1 MTPGAAGAEEA
12 TGTARPTGT
21 EEAGETTGTGEGAGA
36 RGAAM
41 YVANAGAGPRPPGW
55 ARRPAEAIRAA
66 ARTGAVAVA
75 LRHGDRRAVVT
86 YGSTSHHG
94 GIPVTADTRFEIGSL
109 TKCFTALLL
118 AEHVARG
125 EVAYGDPLGRFL
137 PPEAL
142 PRPRGG
148 PITLLHL
155 ATHTSGLPR
164 LPPGFLGGAA
174 ADWFSNP
181 YARLS
186 TADLLRALARTR
198 PHACPGER
206 VRYSNFGVGLLGHLL
221 TRAAPGGGPGYGGG
235 QGYGDL
241 LAARVL
247 GPLGLSRTSCGPGL
261 PQATGYWHG
270 RARPPWLIPGLA
282 GAGALR
288 SSARDLLKL
297 LDAGLD
303 AAPDAAPDVPPGA
316 APPVPVPVPVP
327 DTLRTALVDVVRPRL
342 ALRDGGK
349 RLALV
354 WNIRVRPDGDVYHHS
369 GGTRGFSAFAGFSPR
384 HRTALVALTNTSPTL
399 GQTFIQSAYNA
410 LLSLPRPV

>member
-1 MTPGAAGAEEA
+1 MTLGAAGAEEA
-12 TGTARPTGT
+12 TGTAGPAAP
-21 EEAGETTGTGEGAGA
+21 EEVSGSTGTGTTGAG
-36 RGAAM
+36 GGGGAM
-41 YVANAGAGPRPPGW
+41 YVADADGGPRPPDW
-55 ARRPAEAIRAA
+55 TRRPADAIRAA
-66 ARTGAVAVA
+66 ARPTGAVAVA
-75 LRHGDRRAVVT
+75 LRHGDLRAVVT

-109 TKCFTALLL
+109 TKTFTALLL
-118 AEHVARG
+118 AEQVARG
-125 EVAYGDPLGRFL
+125 EAAYGDPLARFL

-164 LPPGFLGGAA
+164 LPPGLLGSAA

-181 YARLS
+181 YAHFS

-198 PHACPGER
+198 PRARPGER

-221 TRAAPGGGPGYGGG
+221 TRAASGGR

-247 GPLGLSRTSCGPGL
+247 GPLGLSRTSCGPDL

-282 GAGALR
+282 GAGAVR
-288 SSARDLLKL
+288 SSARDLLGL
-297 LDAGLD
+297 LDAVLD
-303 AAPDAAPDVPPGA
+303 ATPDVPSGA
-316 APPVPVPVPVP
+316 PHGSAPSVPVPV
-327 DTLRTALVDVVRPRL
+327 TLRTALVDMVRPRL
-342 ALRDGGK
+342 SLHDGGK
-349 RLALV
+349 RLALI
-354 WNIRVRPDGDVYHHS
+354 WNIRVRADGDVYHHS

-384 HRTALVALTNTSPTL
+384 HRTALVALTNASPAA
-399 GQTFIQSAYNA
+399 GQAFIQGAYNA
-410 LLSLPRPV
+410 LLSLARPD

>member
-1 MTPGAAGAEEA
+1 MTLGAAGAEEA
-12 TGTARPTGT
+12 TGTAGQAAP
-21 EEAGETTGTGEGAGA
+21 EEAAGTTGAG
-36 RGAAM
+36 GTAM
-41 YVANAGAGPRPPGW
+41 YVENADGGPRPPDW
-55 ARRPAEAIRAA
+55 AHRRADAIRATA
-66 ARTGAVAVA
+66 PRIGAVAVA

-118 AEHVARG
+118 AEQVARG
-125 EVAYGDPLGRFL
+125 EVACGDPLARFL

-148 PITLLHL
+148 PITPLHL

-164 LPPGFLGGAA
+164 LPPGLLGSGAG
-174 ADWFSNP
+174 DWLSNP
-181 YARLS
+181 YAHFS

-198 PHACPGER
+198 PHTRPGER

-221 TRAAPGGGPGYGGG
+221 TRAAPGGR
-235 QGYGDL
+235 QEYGDL

-282 GAGALR
+282 GAGAVR
-288 SSARDLLKL
+288 SSARDLLGL
-297 LDAGLD
+297 LDALLD
-303 AAPDAAPDVPPGA
+303 TAPDVPSGS
-316 APPVPVPVPVP
+316 APSVPAPAS
-327 DTLRTALVDVVRPRL
+327 LRTALVDVVRPRL

-384 HRTALVALTNTSPTL
+384 HRTALVALTNTSPAA
-399 GQTFIQSAYNA
+399 GQAFIQSAYDA
-410 LLSLPRPV
+410 LLTLARPD

>member
-1 MTPGAAGAEEA
+1 MTLGAAGAET
-12 TGTARPTGT
+12 TGAGT
-21 EEAGETTGTGEGAGA
+21 SEAG
-36 RGAAM
+36 GAAM
-41 YVANAGAGPRPPGW
+41 YMADADGGPRPPDW
-55 ARRPAEAIRAA
+55 ARRPADAIRAA
-66 ARTGAVAVA
+66 APRSRAVAVA

-118 AEHVARG
+118 AEQVARG
-125 EVAYGDPLGRFL
+125 EVAYGDPLARFL

-164 LPPGFLGGAA
+164 LPPGLLGSAA

-181 YARLS
+181 YARFS

-198 PHACPGER
+198 PHARPGER

-221 TRAAPGGGPGYGGG
+221 TRAAPVGR

-247 GPLGLSRTSCGPGL
+247 GPLGLSRTSCGPDL

-282 GAGALR
+282 GAGAVR
-288 SSARDLLKL
+288 SSARDLLGL
-297 LDAGLD
+297 LDAVLD
-303 AAPDAAPDVPPGA
+303 AAPDTPSGSAPSVPVPA
-316 APPVPVPVPVP
+316 PVPV
-327 DTLRTALVDVVRPRL
+327 TLRTALVDVVRPRL

-349 RLALV
+349 RLALI

-384 HRTALVALTNTSPTL
+384 HRTALVALTNTTPAAD
-399 GQTFIQSAYNA
+399 QAFIQSAYNA
-410 LLSLPRPV
+410 LLSLARPV

>member
-1 MTPGAAGAEEA
+1 MTLGAAGAET
-12 TGTARPTGT
+12 TGAGT
-21 EEAGETTGTGEGAGA
+21 SEAG
-36 RGAAM
+36 GAAM
-41 YVANAGAGPRPPGW
+41 YMADADGGPRPPDW
-55 ARRPAEAIRAA
+55 ARRPADAIRAA
-66 ARTGAVAVA
+66 APRSRAVAVA

-118 AEHVARG
+118 AEQVARG
-125 EVAYGDPLGRFL
+125 EVAYGDPWPGSCRRKPSPAARRTHHPASSGHPYLGTA
-137 PPEAL
+137 PAAP
-142 PRPRGG
+142 G
-148 PITLLHL
+148 LLG
-155 ATHTSGLPR
+155 S
-164 LPPGFLGGAA
+164 AA

-181 YARLS
+181 YARFS

-198 PHACPGER
+198 PHARPGER

-221 TRAAPGGGPGYGGG
+221 TRAAPVGR

-247 GPLGLSRTSCGPGL
+247 GPLGLSRTSCGPDL

-282 GAGALR
+282 GAGAVR
-288 SSARDLLKL
+288 SSARDLLGL
-297 LDAGLD
+297 LDAVLD
-303 AAPDAAPDVPPGA
+303 AAPDTPSGSAPSVPVPA
-316 APPVPVPVPVP
+316 PVPV
-327 DTLRTALVDVVRPRL
+327 TLRTALVDVVRPRL

-349 RLALV
+349 RLALI

-384 HRTALVALTNTSPTL
+384 HRTALVALTNTTPAAD
-399 GQTFIQSAYNA
+399 QAFIQSAYNA
-410 LLSLPRPV
+410 LLSLARPV

>member
-1 MTPGAAGAEEA
+1 MTLGAAGAGEA
-12 TGTARPTGT
+12 TGTAGRSAP
-21 EEAGETTGTGEGAGA
+21 EGAAGTTRA
-36 RGAAM
+36 DGAAL
-41 YVANAGAGPRPPGW
+41 YVANSDGGPLPPDW
-55 ARRPAEAIRAA
+55 ARRPADAIRAA
-66 ARTGAVAVA
+66 APRTGAVAVA

-118 AEHVARG
+118 AEQVARG
-125 EVAYGDPLGRFL
+125 EVAYGDPLARFL
-137 PPEAL
+137 PQDSL

-148 PITLLHL
+148 PITPLHL

-164 LPPGFLGGAA
+164 LPPGLLGSAA

-181 YARLS
+181 YAHFS

-198 PHACPGER
+198 PHARPGER
-206 VRYSNFGVGLLGHLL
+206 LRYSNFGVGLLGHLL
-221 TRAAPGGGPGYGGG
+221 TRAAGDGR

-247 GPLGLSRTSCGPGL
+247 GPLGLIRTSCGPDL

-282 GAGALR
+282 GAGAVR
-288 SSARDLLKL
+288 SSARDLLCL
-297 LDAGLD
+297 LDAMLD
-303 AAPDAAPDVPPGA
+303 NAPDVPSGCP
-316 APPVPVPVPVP
+316 PPVPLPGS
-327 DTLRTALVDVVRPRL
+327 LRTALVDVVRPRL

-349 RLALV
+349 RLALI
-354 WNIRVRPDGDVYHHS
+354 WNIRVRQDGDVYHHS

-384 HRTALVALTNTSPTL
+384 HRTALVALTNTSP
-399 GQTFIQSAYNA
+399 GADQAFVQSAYHA
-410 LLSLPRPV
+410 LLSLARPV

>member
-1 MTPGAAGAEEA
+1 MTLGAAGAEEA
-12 TGTARPTGT
+12 TGTAGPAAPRETAGT
-21 EEAGETTGTGEGAGA
+21 TPAG
-36 RGAAM
+36 GAAM
-41 YVANAGAGPRPPGW
+41 YMANGDGGPRPPDW
-55 ARRPAEAIRAA
+55 ARRPADAIRAA
-66 ARTGAVAVA
+66 APRARAVAVA

-86 YGSTSHHG
+86 YGGTSHHG

-118 AEHVARG
+118 AEQVARG
-125 EVAYGDPLGRFL
+125 EVAYGDPLARFL
-137 PPEAL
+137 PPESL

-181 YARLS
+181 YAHFS

-198 PHACPGER
+198 PHARPGER

-221 TRAAPGGGPGYGGG
+221 TRAASGGR

-247 GPLGLSRTSCGPGL
+247 GPLGLIRTSCGPDL

-282 GAGALR
+282 GAGAVR
-288 SSARDLLKL
+288 SSARDLLGL
-297 LDAGLD
+297 LDAVLD
-303 AAPDAAPDVPPGA
+303 TVPDDVPSGS
-316 APPVPVPVPVP
+316 APPVLVPMPV
-327 DTLRTALVDVVRPRL
+327 TLRTALVDVVRPRL
-342 ALRDGGK
+342 ALGDGGK

-384 HRTALVALTNTSPTL
+384 HRTALVALTNTSPAAD
-399 GQTFIQSAYNA
+399 QAFIQSAYNA
-410 LLSLPRPV
+410 LLSLARPV

>member
-1 MTPGAAGAEEA
+1 MTLGAAGAGAE
-12 TGTARPTGT
+12 
-21 EEAGETTGTGEGAGA
+21 ETTGTAGPEEAVGTTSAGTTGAG
-36 RGAAM
+36 GAAM
-41 YVANAGAGPRPPGW
+41 YMADADGGPRPPDW
-55 ARRPAEAIRAA
+55 ARRPADAIRAA
-66 ARTGAVAVA
+66 APRTGAVAVA
-75 LRHGDRRAVVT
+75 LRQGDRRAIVT

-118 AEHVARG
+118 AEQVARG
-125 EVAYGDPLGRFL
+125 EVAYGDPLARFL

-148 PITLLHL
+148 PITPLHL

-164 LPPGFLGGAA
+164 LPPGLLGNAA

-181 YARLS
+181 YAHFA
-186 TADLLRALARTR
+186 TADLLRALAGTR
-198 PHACPGER
+198 PHARPGER

-221 TRAAPGGGPGYGGG
+221 TRAAPGGR

-247 GPLGLSRTSCGPGL
+247 GPLGLSRTSCGPDL

-282 GAGALR
+282 GAGAVR
-288 SSARDLLKL
+288 SSARDLLGL
-297 LDAGLD
+297 LDAVMD
-303 AAPDAAPDVPPGA
+303 TAPDTPSGSTPSAPM
-316 APPVPVPVPVP
+316 PVPVPV
-327 DTLRTALVDVVRPRL
+327 TLRTALVDVVRPRL

-349 RLALV
+349 RMALI

-384 HRTALVALTNTSPTL
+384 HRTALVALTNTSPTA
-399 GQTFIQSAYNA
+399 GQTFVQSAYNA
-410 LLSLPRPV
+410 LLSLARPV

>member
-21 EEAGETTGTGEGAGA
+21 KEDAGTTGTGGGAGA
-36 RGAAM
+36 GGTAM
-41 YVANAGAGPRPPGW
+41 YMANADGGPLPPDW
-55 ARRPAEAIRAA
+55 ARRPADAIRAA
-66 ARTGAVAVA
+66 APRTGAVAVA

-94 GIPVTADTRFEIGSL
+94 GIPVMADTRFEIGSL

-118 AEHVARG
+118 AEQVARG
-125 EVAYGDPLGRFL
+125 EVAYGDPLARFL

-181 YARLS
+181 YAHLS

-198 PHACPGER
+198 PHARPGER

-221 TRAAPGGGPGYGGG
+221 TRAAPGGGPGYG
-235 QGYGDL
+235 DL
-241 LAARVL
+241 LGARVL
-247 GPLGLSRTSCGPGL
+247 GPLGLTRTSCGPDL

-288 SSARDLLKL
+288 SSARDLLRL
-297 LDAGLD
+297 LDVVL
-303 AAPDAAPDVPPGA
+303 DAAPDVPSSA
-316 APPVPVPVPVP
+316 APSVPVPVP

-354 WNIRVRPDGDVYHHS
+354 WNIRVRPDGEVYHHS
-369 GGTRGFSAFAGFSPR
+369 GGTRGFSSFAGFSPR
-384 HRTALVALTNTSPTL
+384 HRTALVALTNVSPAAD
-399 GQTFIQSAYNA
+399 QAFIQGAYHA
-410 LLSLPRPV
+410 LLSLARPV